1 MKRLIVIIAAF
12 VYFLESFAQEID
24 RSIKYEIKI
33 LERLVIDVTKKR
45 HPSVYTD
52 GLDNRKVYLLQMYS
66 NLRIAPNITEADF
79 VFIKNKKEK
88 YNAIKPT
95 LALDFT
101 SIRNCD
107 LCIGVFSW
115 RNGRPILILF
125 KENLQKYN
133 IKLPKEYRYFIESKK
148 YIIGKK

>member
-1 MKRLIVIIAAF
+1 MRKVIVIITAF
-12 VYFLESFAQEID
+12 IYFFESFAQEID
-24 RSIKYEIKI
+24 RSIRYEIKI
-33 LERLVIDVTKKR
+33 LERLVMDITGKT

-52 GLDNRKVYLLQMYS
+52 GLTSRKIYLLQMYS
-66 NLRIAPNITEADF
+66 NLRIVSNISEADF
-79 VFIKNKKEK
+79 VFIKNKNEK
-88 YNAIKPT
+88 YKAVKPT

-101 SIRNCD
+101 SVRNCE

-125 KENLQKYN
+125 KENLQRFR

-148 YIIGKK
+148 YVIGKR